1 MIAIFSPST
10 SQANPK
16 LLRSPE
22 MLWYG
27 VFAIVLVAYA
37 HAATVQ
43 EANHFMDTVLNERLP
58 PLVRASPLL
67 FPVVG
72 IPFFRFDVPKNAP
85 TNRNLH
91 ANITEGAIRNLDVG
105 VKRMGEC
112 LAPALKDGVPTV
124 SCTLDLNN
132 INTTFLAY
140 TKGDNILSTLK
151 EIWVNVLTVDS
162 VARFEAT
169 GNQRRESLLRTFE
182 VPHLH
187 FTTLYNSELH
197 LNTDRQRQFKD
208 HIEAKVKQTLQETL
222 YGDYRLQLARAVA
235 ATPFPN
241 SPVVNA
247 AGIPAAHTVVQA
259 SSPNTV
265 HRTHIQ
271 HAQTQYLVLSASGS
285 SGGQAVSE
293 LFKYCHQAHQRQALP
308 NCELKCNGSA
318 ASYNMKIQSQDQW
331 VSIQGNDGRVS
342 IRAPAARPSPPGKR
356 RPTFRRERRTEALG
370 GGSAADCD
378 RQSEARERR
387 TPAPSAWVGSAR
399 IGTVH
404 KFGTTRLRAGPN
416 WNRFHLTF
424 SYGEGG
430 ETAIYDSE
438 SAECDFPRRHQAS
451 GCMAEDKQ
459 LEEGGGG
466 GAYGGCEGPEAM
478 YVKLIS
484 SDGHEFIIKRNHA
497 LTSGTIKA
505 MLSGPGQFAEN
516 ETNEVNFRE
525 IPSHVLQKVCQYFT
539 YKVRY
544 TNSSTE
550 IPEFPIAPEIALE
563 LLMAA
568 NFLDC

>member
-1 MIAIFSPST
+1 
-10 SQANPK
+10 
-16 LLRSPE
+16 

-27 VFAIVLVAYA
+27 VFAIVLVEYA

-241 SPVVNA
+241 V
-247 AGIPAAHTVVQA
+247 
-259 SSPNTV
+259 
-265 HRTHIQ
+265 
-271 HAQTQYLVLSASGS
+271 
-285 SGGQAVSE
+285 
-293 LFKYCHQAHQRQALP
+293 
-308 NCELKCNGSA
+308 
-318 ASYNMKIQSQDQW
+318 
-331 VSIQGNDGRVS
+331 
-342 IRAPAARPSPPGKR
+342 
-356 RPTFRRERRTEALG
+356 
-370 GGSAADCD
+370 
-378 RQSEARERR
+378 
-387 TPAPSAWVGSAR
+387 
-399 IGTVH
+399 
-404 KFGTTRLRAGPN
+404 
-416 WNRFHLTF
+416 
-424 SYGEGG
+424 
-430 ETAIYDSE
+430 
-438 SAECDFPRRHQAS
+438 
-451 GCMAEDKQ
+451 
-459 LEEGGGG
+459 
-466 GAYGGCEGPEAM
+466 
-478 YVKLIS
+478 
-484 SDGHEFIIKRNHA
+484 
-497 LTSGTIKA
+497 
-505 MLSGPGQFAEN
+505 
-516 ETNEVNFRE
+516 
-525 IPSHVLQKVCQYFT
+525 
-539 YKVRY
+539 
-544 TNSSTE
+544 
-550 IPEFPIAPEIALE
+550 
-563 LLMAA
+563 
-568 NFLDC
+568 